1 MLKKRAESQLIEVAI
16 DDVKLFFRQFDP
28 FDTLEIR
35 QGGYSHRNLGL
46 KIMDCLERVEPENA
60 CFEGGEPIN
69 KSNLIKLADQATI
82 DTIVVSFLNGFNAS
96 KIAKAEEKKS

>member
-1 MLKKRAESQLIEVAI
+1 MLKKRPEAEMVEVDLSGI
-16 DDVKLFFRQFDP
+16 KLFFRQFDP

-46 KIMDCLERVEPENA
+46 KIIDCLERVEPESA

-69 KSNLIKLADQATI
+69 KKTLIKWADQETI
-82 DTIVVSFLNGFNAS
+82 DKIVVSFLNGFNAI
-96 KIAKAEEKKS
+96 KAAKLEEKKS